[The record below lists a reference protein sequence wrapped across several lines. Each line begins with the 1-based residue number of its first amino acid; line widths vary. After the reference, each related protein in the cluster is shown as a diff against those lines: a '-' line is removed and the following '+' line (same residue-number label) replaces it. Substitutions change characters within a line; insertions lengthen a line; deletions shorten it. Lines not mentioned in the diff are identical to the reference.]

1 MAVCLFFNCN
11 KCGKSLSSWDDG
23 KPYYFDEQGVKRYA
37 YHPDHENLARCVGN
51 DSPYLCLGCGAS
63 FLMDSKDK
71 RNKCPECKSAKV
83 QSQSKLEGCVC
94 PYCKEGVFEVDPDKF
109 AIFLVKPGVE

>member
-71 RNKCPECKSAKV
+71 RNKCPECKSPKV

-109 AIFLVKPGVE
+109 AIFLVKPRVE